1 MVEGSYNI
9 GTEESN
15 AKFLKAAKK
24 SGVKEVAEAARTT
37 TLVTPWI
44 CSRDELGR
52 ERVKLVED
60 FANAKGIRFNI
71 LMNKQVGETTLRLH
85 VRHASSAPGS
95 DQRVVVGVDDCVVR
109 H

>member
-9 GTEESN
+9 GTEEPH

-52 ERVKLVED
+52 ESVKLVGRPFQHSCESAD
-60 FANAKGIRFNI
+60 SI
-71 LMNKQVGETTLRLH
+71 L
-85 VRHASSAPGS
+85 AS
-95 DQRVVVGVDDCVVR
+95 
-109 H
+109 

>member
-44 CSRDELGR
+44 CSRDEHEGGR
-52 ERVKLVED
+52 
-60 FANAKGIRFNI
+60 G
-71 LMNKQVGETTLRLH
+71 
-85 VRHASSAPGS
+85 
-95 DQRVVVGVDDCVVR
+95 
-109 H
+109 